1 MVFTHGEIIEQSYS
15 KIHDKI
21 FDFRVVKPLPSD
33 WTEANVKLGSDVSR
47 YVGPFSYD
55 RSPYTREIID
65 TLSPT
70 NPVETVAVM
79 KCAQSGL
86 TQGVIIPGICYI
98 ISETPAPILFMAG
111 DKELGKNSIE
121 TRLDP
126 IIESAGITHLIRPNV
141 IRKRNQRTGDT
152 STGKE
157 FAGGQLIMQG
167 TKNADKMRQF
177 SVKYIFADDWEA
189 APRDDKKEGST
200 QKLVEG
206 RATSYG
212 STSKKLYISTPAV
225 EQTSNIEPIYKQG
238 DQRKWHWQ
246 CPHCEGWIAV
256 EWRVERDDKTHGGIK
271 YELDESGALIE
282 DSVHYE
288 CQLCCGKIEYRQKYS
303 LNLKGKWI
311 ATAKPKRPQIRSYY
325 LNALIIPPGFTSWI
339 DLVYEWLDANPQ
351 NGVVDTGKLKTF
363 KNIRLGQTWKET
375 GETPRV
381 NELMKNTCEYL
392 PGIVPDLTSEA
403 QGNGPI
409 VMLTLACDLNG
420 IMTDRKEDVRLDWE
434 LVAHSKS
441 GATYSVD
448 HGSIGTFKRDRDKT
462 EFERKTDGDREKYT
476 YNHGYLNSVWPIFEK
491 LMRKEWPTESNDGTM
506 SALVTLVDT
515 GYFTRLAFQF
525 IDSIHDMVIFG
536 IKGEGDIKYRSV
548 LKDTPMVKLSREVN
562 TLYLLEVNQLKD
574 ELSSYIKLKKGNDD
588 YQPPGFMNFPQPT
601 DGKYTMTSF
610 FQHFEGERRVEE
622 TRDGNVVGFKWEKKN
637 NQSLNHFWDVRVY
650 NLAARYVWLDLF
662 VKSEKNIRSITW
674 AEYVELVS

>member
-1 MVFTHGEIIEQSYS
+1 MFQVHTTTIQQAYHG
-15 KIHDKI
+15 IHEKI
-21 FDFRVVKPLPSD
+21 FDFRVEKPLPSD

-65 TLSPT
+65 NLSPT

-126 IIESAGITHLIRPNV
+126 IIESAGISHLIRPNV
-141 IRKRNQRTGDT
+141 VRKRNQRTGDT

-212 STSKKLYISTPAV
+212 NTSKKFYISTPAV
-225 EQTSNIEPIYKQG
+225 EQTSNIEPIYNQG

-256 EWRVERDDKTHGGIK
+256 EWRVKRDDKTYGGIK
-271 YELDESGALIE
+271 YELDDSGSLKE

-288 CQLCCGKIEYRQKYS
+288 CQLCRGKIDQKQKYS

-311 ATAKPKRPQIRSYY
+311 PTAKPKRPQIRSYY
-325 LNALIIPPGFTSWI
+325 LNALIIPPGFTSWV
-339 DLVYEWLDANPQ
+339 DLVYEWIDANPQ

-381 NELMKNTCEYL
+381 NELMKNTCQYL
-392 PGIVPDLTSEA
+392 PGVVPDLTSEA

-409 VMLTLACDLNG
+409 IMLTLACDLNG

-462 EFERKTDGDREKYT
+462 EFERNTDGDREKYT

-491 LMRKEWPTESNDGTM
+491 LIRKEWPTESGEGTM
-506 SALVTLVDT
+506 SALVTLIDT

-525 IDSIHDMVIFG
+525 IDSIHDRVIFG

-622 TRDGNVVGFKWEKKN
+622 IRDGNVVGFKWEKKN